1 MGPFHS
7 LEKMY
12 RRYQPRRPLYQR
24 STQRRGLS
32 RRETDDQIH
41 RARIDNL
48 IMNETSF
55 FGNSG
60 ISPYVLRSTAVYT
73 GRMQF
78 FPQDYFQGTNLNSQF
93 YPYGFMQFILK
104 PSDTELF
111 KSLRIMTWDRFR
123 ISKIKLEY
131 IPTGTESLVSQ
142 VIATNE
148 PNTVFNNP
156 PYSNMPMIF
165 SYDPTAN
172 VANLEQAL
180 AGQQRF
186 NLTNLEGRILLATE
200 ARSAMSNNQIKPGSS
215 TTEFKSTVFKPRS
228 QVFSQTGPIS
238 TVSNAVIDV
247 RTQYNSVRNPIENDG
262 KVIATYGAFNVI
274 IPRINTE
281 QNVSPNIDINVI
293 ATFVFE
299 LYGQN

>member
-1 MGPFHS
+1 
-7 LEKMY
+7 MY
-12 RRYQPRRPLYQR
+12 RRYKPRTPQYQR
-24 STQRRGLS
+24 STQRRGLN
-32 RRETDDQIH
+32 RRETDNQIH

-48 IMNETSF
+48 VMNETSF

-60 ISPYVLRSTAVYT
+60 KSPFILKSTAIYT

-78 FPQDYFQGTNLNSQF
+78 FPQEYFQNTNLDPQF

-104 PSDTELF
+104 PNDTELF
-111 KSLRIMTWDRFR
+111 KSLRVMTWDRFR

-131 IPTGTESLVSQ
+131 IPTGTESLVSR
-142 VIATNE
+142 VIVTSD
-148 PNTVFNNP
+148 PTTVFNNP

-172 VANLEQAL
+172 VANLSQAL

-186 NLTNLEGRILLATE
+186 DLTTNQGKILLANE

-215 TTEFKSTVFKPRS
+215 TTEFKSNVFKPRS
-228 QVFSQTGPIS
+228 QVFSQVGPIS
-238 TVSNAVIDV
+238 TVTNAVIDI
-247 RTQYNSVRNPIENDG
+247 RTQYNSLRTPVENEG

-281 QNVSPNIDINVI
+281 QTVYPQIDINVI